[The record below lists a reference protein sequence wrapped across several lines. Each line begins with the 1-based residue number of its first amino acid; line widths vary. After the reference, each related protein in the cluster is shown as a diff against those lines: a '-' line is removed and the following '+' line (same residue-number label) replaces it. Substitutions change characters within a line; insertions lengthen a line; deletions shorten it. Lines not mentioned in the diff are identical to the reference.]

1 MVSSDCIVSFL
12 LLKELKFSLMK
23 QKELQNTSNTG
34 LQWLYSKLFDIERV
48 KAFCLADPVSLC
60 FYVKCRIPKKK
71 IIFLYTLVWA
81 KGNKDIKNVS

>member
-12 LLKELKFSLMK
+12 IFKELKFFLMK
-23 QKELQNTSNTG
+23 QKELQNTSNMG

-48 KAFCLADPVSLC
+48 KAFCLADPVSLS
-60 FYVKCRIPKKK
+60 FMSNAEYLKKNM
-71 IIFLYTLVWA
+71 FLYTLVWA